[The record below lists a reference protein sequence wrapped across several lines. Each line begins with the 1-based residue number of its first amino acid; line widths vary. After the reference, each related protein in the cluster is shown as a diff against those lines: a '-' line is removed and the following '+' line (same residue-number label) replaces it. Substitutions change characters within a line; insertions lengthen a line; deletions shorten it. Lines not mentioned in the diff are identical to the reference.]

1 MPMLSFAQFMD
12 TVGGMEEARVLLAAL
27 ETRIFTVLEKKNLTA
42 RQIASRAKTDADG
55 TLCLLNALAAMG
67 ALRVKSAKYSSAPD
81 MYKYFCE
88 TSLHYKKGTVHLMGE
103 NHDEWAQLLKAIRK
117 GRDPKEYED
126 ADNPGL
132 RRLFTHAMH
141 ERSEPFANKIAEI
154 ITRKPAGRFLD
165 LGSGPG
171 TYSAAVLKKD
181 KKAQA
186 TLLDR
191 SSALKVAQDLHGKSS
206 VWSRMELRPGDLF
219 STPFGDDFDTIFYSN
234 ILHIY
239 SPQENKQLLLKMKNA
254 LVKGGR
260 LVLVDYFHTR
270 DATQPYE
277 AALFGVTMLM
287 FTATGKTYSY
297 DETEKLLSQTGFH
310 KFRRIPLG
318 DGNGMLVAFKK

>member
-1 MPMLSFAQFMD
+1 MLTLNQFTETID
-12 TVGGMEEARVLLAAL
+12 RLEEARILMASL
-27 ETRIFTVLEKKNLTA
+27 EFKIFSILRQKSMTA
-42 RQIASRAKTDADG
+42 RQVAQQSKTKPGEMEA
-55 TLCLLNALAAMG
+55 LLNALTAMK
-67 ALRVKSAKYSSAPD
+67 ALRFEKGKYSSAPQ

-88 TSLHYKKGTVHLMGE
+88 SSPHYLKGTAFLKLE
-103 NHDEWAQLLKAIRK
+103 KNDEWARLINIIRN
-117 GRDPKEYED
+117 GRDLSEFEGED
-126 ADNPGL
+126 DPEF
-132 RRLFTHAMH
+132 RDPFTHAMH
-141 ERSEPFANKIAEI
+141 ERSGPFANRIAEI

-191 SSALKVAQDLHGKSS
+191 SSALKVAQELHGKSS
-206 VWSRMELRPGDLF
+206 FWSRMELRPGNLF
-219 STPFGDDFDTIFYSN
+219 STPFGDGYDTIFYSN

-239 SPQENKQLLLKMKNA
+239 NPQENKQLFLKMKKA

-260 LVLVDYFHTR
+260 LVLVDFFHTR
-270 DATQPYE
+270 DASHPYE
-277 AALFGVTMLM
+277 AALFGVTMLL

-310 KFRRIPLG
+310 KFCRISLG
-318 DGNGMLVAFKK
+318 KGTGMLLAFKK

>member
-1 MPMLSFAQFMD
+1 MLTLNQFTETID
-12 TVGGMEEARVLLAAL
+12 RLEEARILMAAL
-27 ETRIFTVLEKKNLTA
+27 EFKIFSILRQKKLTA
-42 RQIASRAKTDADG
+42 QQVAQQSKTKLDG
-55 TLCLLNALAAMG
+55 MEPLLNALTAMK
-67 ALRVKSAKYSSAPD
+67 ALRFEKGKYSSAPH
-81 MYKYFCE
+81 MYKYLCE
-88 TSLHYKKGTVHLMGE
+88 SSPHYLKGTAFLKLE
-103 NHDEWAQLLKAIRK
+103 KNDEWARLIDTIRN
-117 GRDPKEYED
+117 GRDLSEFEGED
-126 ADNPGL
+126 DPEF
-132 RRLFTHAMH
+132 RDSFTHAMH
-141 ERSEPFANKIAEI
+141 ERSGPFANKIAEI

-171 TYSAAVLKKD
+171 TYSDAVLKKD

-191 SSALKVAQDLHGKSS
+191 PSALKVAKELHGKSS
-206 VWSRMELRPGDLF
+206 FWSRMELKPGDLF
-219 STPFGDDFDTIFYSN
+219 STPFGGYYDTVYYSN

-239 SPQENKQLLLKMKNA
+239 NAQENKELFLKMKNA

-260 LVLVDYFHTR
+260 LVLVDFFHTR

-277 AALFGVTMLM
+277 AALFGVTMLL

-318 DGNGMLVAFKK
+318 EGTGMLVAIKK

>member
-1 MPMLSFAQFMD
+1 MLTLNQFTETID
-12 TVGGMEEARVLLAAL
+12 RLEEARILMASL
-27 ETRIFTVLEKKNLTA
+27 EFKIFSILQQKSMTA
-42 RQIASRAKTDADG
+42 KQVAQKSKTKHEEMEA
-55 TLCLLNALAAMG
+55 LLNALAAMK
-67 ALRVKSAKYSSAPD
+67 ALRFIKGKYSCAPH

-88 TSLHYKKGTVHLMGE
+88 SSPNYLKGTAFLKLE
-103 NHDEWAQLLKAIRK
+103 KNDEWSRLIGIIRN
-117 GRDPKEYED
+117 GRDLSEFEGED
-126 ADNPGL
+126 DPEF
-132 RRLFTHAMH
+132 RDTFTHAMH

-191 SSALKVAQDLHGKSS
+191 SSALKVAQELHGKSS
-206 VWSRMELRPGDLF
+206 VWSRMDLRPGDLF
-219 STPFGDDFDTIFYSN
+219 STPFGDDYDTIFYSN

-239 SPQENKQLLLKMKNA
+239 NSQENKELFLKMKKA